1 MYDKPVNY
9 KSPLRVYEN
18 LPSLVVYKCSQTEAV
33 IGKVYKTPE
42 EKWFLAT
49 RYIGHWQPLEVSLST
64 KVSYFSTV
72 FTNNALESESKV
84 QAASAARK

>member
-33 IGKVYKTPE
+33 VGKVYKTPE

-49 RYIGHWQPLEVSLST
+49 RYIGHWQPLEVFTKYQGFLFLNSLHKQRT
-64 KVSYFSTV
+64 
-72 FTNNALESESKV
+72 
-84 QAASAARK
+84 RI